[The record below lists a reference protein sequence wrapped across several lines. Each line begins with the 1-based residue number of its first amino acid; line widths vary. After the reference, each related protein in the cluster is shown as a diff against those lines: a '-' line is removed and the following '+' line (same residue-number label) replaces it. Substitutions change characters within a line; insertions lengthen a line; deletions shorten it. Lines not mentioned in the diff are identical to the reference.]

1 MRLFNRSAV
10 RQPLIPE
17 AGLSAAIALRNPS
30 PSELRPESASA
41 GKPAEAPRDRFIG
54 FAFAA
59 ADLLIEIGPD
69 RRIRFAAGSFYER
82 FQKEADTY
90 IGRPVF
96 SIVDAEDHG
105 GLEVAL
111 SMLATRGRLAP
122 VAVRL
127 ANSMRTCVAMSGLS
141 LPDNNGVAWLTVAR
155 MPAAV
160 SDPPVLAAGPVL
172 KRVMDFRLREEQRV
186 DLGLIEVSEWAR
198 IGGAKRQELEASIG
212 EALRQAGGEGA
223 LAAELAEGRF
233 GVLSQQGMDVAEL
246 EARVVQILRRA
257 GSSNAVGGASIA
269 VEPGAIPQ
277 IDAVRAMRFA
287 LSSFVSGGTKG
298 VAKAGFDQGLRGF
311 LDRTE
316 THALAMGAA
325 IESARFKLAF
335 QPVVSLATRQV
346 HHYEALLR
354 PFPIEGLSLTGPE
367 DFVAFAEAMG
377 LVEALDTAVLTQAAE
392 AIRGSKAAIAINV
405 SGVSMQNIRFRQ
417 NLMEQI
423 MKDASLH
430 ERLIVELTETAD
442 IDDMGA
448 AAETMQGLGNAGIP
462 VCLDDFGA
470 GFASFRYLRDFRVSY
485 VKIDGSYVRQM
496 LNGARECGF
505 VGSMVDLARSV
516 GAETIAES
524 IETEAQATAC
534 VDQGVLFGQGWLFGR
549 PGSLPGAL

>member
-1 MRLFNRSAV
+1 MRLFSRTAV
-10 RQPLIPE
+10 RPPLVQE
-17 AGLSAAIALRNPS
+17 AGPIAAVALSTPAAL
-30 PSELRPESASA
+30 ELRPDTGTSRRQTEVA
-41 GKPAEAPRDRFIG
+41 RDRFIG

-82 FQKEADTY
+82 FQKEADSF

-96 SIVDAEDHG
+96 AMVDAEDHG

-111 SMLATRGRLAP
+111 SLLATRGRLVP

-127 ANSMRTCVAMSGLS
+127 ANAMRTCVALSGLS

-186 DLGLIEVSEWAR
+186 DFGMIEVSEWSR
-198 IGGAKRQELEASIG
+198 IGNAKRQELEASIG

-223 LAAELAEGRF
+223 LAAALAEGRF
-233 GVLSQQGMDVAEL
+233 GVLSQQGMDVAEI
-246 EARVVQILRRA
+246 EGRVLQILRRA
-257 GSSNAVGGASIA
+257 GSGNAVDGASVA

-298 VAKAGFDQGLRGF
+298 VAGAGFDQGLRGF
-311 LDRTE
+311 LDKTE
-316 THALAMGAA
+316 THAVAMRAA
-325 IESARFKLAF
+325 IEGARFKLVF
-335 QPVVSLATRQV
+335 QPVGALASRQI
-346 HHYEALLR
+346 HHFEALLR
-354 PFPIEGLSLTGPE
+354 PLAIEGLTFTGPE
-367 DFVAFAEAMG
+367 DFVALAEAMG
-377 LVEALDTAVLTQAAE
+377 LVEALDTAVLAQATD
-392 AIRGSKAAIAINV
+392 AIAGSKATIAINI
-405 SGVSMQNIRFRQ
+405 SGVSMQNGRFRQ
-417 NLMEQI
+417 NLMDLI
-423 MKDASLH
+423 MKNPSLP
-430 ERLIVELTETAD
+430 ERLIVQLTETAD
-442 IDDMGA
+442 IDDMNA
-448 AAETMQGLGNAGIP
+448 AAETMQSLGSAGIP

-470 GFASFRYLRDFRVSY
+470 GFASLRSLRDFRVSY

-496 LNGARECGF
+496 LNGPRECGF

-516 GAETIAES
+516 GADTIAES
-524 IETEAQATAC
+524 IETEAQAAAC
-534 VDQGVLFGQGWLFGR
+534 IDQGVLFGQGWLFGKPGAL
-549 PGSLPGAL
+549 PGSL